1 MKKKHSPWKVLLA
14 TTLLCSSLT
23 AFAPSAFA
31 EQPYSPYWFPQDLK
45 QWQPGTN
52 KDDAFNKSSIPLAD
66 RFKGKPVNDTA
77 SPDRSV
83 THLASMQA
91 HTIGFPSQGSDDFH
105 AYAFGYWQYI
115 DQYVAWGGSAKQG
128 IIVAPSADVIDAAH
142 KNGVPVLGTIFF
154 PPNAYGG
161 DIEWLRE
168 VVQEEN
174 GRFPIADKLIQAA
187 EYYGFD
193 GWFINQETHDG
204 TVEDAAQVQKFMK
217 YFQEHK
223 PADMKLLWY
232 DSMVKDGNVSWQDAL
247 NEKNESFLQH
257 GSQRVSDNMFVNFN
271 WFKKGTVASSI
282 EKAKQLG
289 RQPQDLLFGIDE
301 QARGFSPNWNKLF
314 EQSNEASVGLY
325 RQDWT
330 TFHNSEDTEDF
341 YNKESMYWI
350 GLNGTPERPVKDGAY
365 WKGVSNYIVEKSVVN
380 DMPFATHFNTGHGKQ
395 FAVLGDLVSNK
406 TWNNLS
412 LQDIMPTWRWITQSD
427 GDPLKASFD
436 FDRAYYGGSSLKLE
450 GHLSPQNSTTA
461 KLYAADLTV
470 SEPTVVS
477 ATYFSNASHF
487 DVKLGLTFKDQPNDV
502 VLVNPE
508 GIADS
513 GVAVERTVTA
523 ATYRQGPDLA
533 PRHAADTLTAATPA
547 TEPEYTASVTD
558 SVYKPGQWNTM
569 KYSLKPYAGRQIS
582 ELSLYV
588 GSEQDIADFSVNIG
602 ELSVY
607 NESRQA
613 LPSGVSNLSVMDNE
627 VKEGIYSDIRLSWD
641 KLSSEVHHY
650 EVYRVNQDGSKT
662 FLGAT
667 PNSAYYVPNIRRE
680 GKEPH
685 STLEIVAVSPQF
697 TRGESARV
705 SMEWPAYPK
714 PRADFTA
721 EHVVVEPGEAVK
733 FIDKSSEVTEARS
746 WEFPG
751 GTPSSSTDKN
761 PVVVYDKEGTYP
773 VVLTVKN
780 SEGEDV
786 QRQEQFIRVTRDEVA
801 LARNLALDKKV
812 TASSFVSDGEAPQFA
827 VDGKV
832 TDNSKW
838 CAVYTSKDKFP
849 HWMVVDLGKDAKLS
863 KFIIHHA
870 ESGGEGPSLNTRGFK
885 IQLSNDGENWTD
897 AVTVTDNS
905 SAVSTHQ
912 IPLTN
917 ARYVKLITTQPS
929 QTWADVAAR
938 IYEFEV
944 HGVYAKKTDGNGSSG
959 DNGASD
965 NGNNSNN
972 GTNDNGNSNNSAND
986 NGNSSGTSDNGD
998 SSNSSNDSTSATG
1011 MPLPD
1016 TTADQSESGNKSGDD
1031 TTSGKGTNE
1040 TKQPVAFTDLNGH
1053 WAQDAIQR
1061 LIKEQ
1066 VITAYPD
1073 GTFKPQQSM
1082 TRAEAAA
1089 MFARALQ
1096 LNPDQA
1102 SSVQFTDVAD
1112 NHWAQGFI
1120 EAAAQ
1125 QGIIAGKDA
1134 KKFKPNDSITREEL
1148 SVMIVRALKL
1158 TDGAQAL
1165 SFSDRDAVASWA
1177 LEAVKIAAG
1186 HNLVKGYPDGTFQ
1199 PKQSV
1204 SRAEAALMINR
1215 VMDKLQ

>member
-1 MKKKHSPWKVLLA
+1 MKKKHTPWKVLLA

-23 AFAPSAFA
+23 AFAPNVFA
-31 EQPYSPYWFPQDLK
+31 EQPYSPYWFPQELK
-45 QWQPGTN
+45 QWEPGEN
-52 KDDAFNKSSIPLAD
+52 KDDIFNKSSIPLAD
-66 RFKGKPVNDTA
+66 RFKGKPVNGTA

-128 IIVAPSADVIDAAH
+128 IIVAPSADIIDAAH

-204 TVEDAAQVQKFMK
+204 TEEDAAKVQKFMK

-223 PADMKLLWY
+223 PANMKLLWY

-247 NEKNESFLQH
+247 NEKNESFLQD

-282 EKAKQLG
+282 DKAQQLG

-301 QARGFSPNWNKLF
+301 QASGFNPNWNKLF
-314 EQSNEASVGLY
+314 EQSKDASVGLY

-330 TFHNSEDTEDF
+330 TFHNSEDSEDF
-341 YNKESMYWI
+341 YNKERMYWV
-350 GLNGTPERPVKDGAY
+350 GLNGTPERPVKDGKD
-365 WKGVSNYIVEKSVVN
+365 WKGVSNYIAEKSVVN
-380 DMPFATHFNTGHGKQ
+380 DMPFVTHFNTGHGKQ
-395 FAVLGDLVSNK
+395 FIVQGDVVSNK

-412 LQDIMPTWRWITQSD
+412 LQDIMPTWRWITKSD
-427 GDPLKASFD
+427 GDPLKAGFD

-477 ATYFSNASHF
+477 ATYFSNASNF
-487 DVKLGLTFKDQPNDV
+487 DVKLGLTFKDQLNDV
-502 VLVNPE
+502 VLVDPE

-513 GVAVERTVTA
+513 ALAVQRTVTA
-523 ATYRQGPDLA
+523 ATYRQVSDLA
-533 PRHAADTLTAATPA
+533 ARHAADTLTATTPA
-547 TEPEYTASVTD
+547 TDPEHTASVTD

-569 KYSLKPYAGRQIS
+569 KFSLKPFAGREIS
-582 ELSLYV
+582 EVSLYV
-588 GSEQDIADFSVNIG
+588 GSKQDIADFSVNIG

-607 NESRQA
+607 NESKQA
-613 LPSGVSNLSVMDNE
+613 VLPGVTNLSVIDNE

-641 KLSSEVHHY
+641 KLSGDVHHY
-650 EVYRVNQDGSKT
+650 EVYRVNQDGSKA

-667 PNSAYYVPNIRRE
+667 PNSAYYVSNIRRE
-680 GKEPH
+680 GKESH
-685 STLEIVAVSPQF
+685 STLQVVAVSPQF
-697 TRGESARV
+697 TRGESTRIN
-705 SMEWPAYPK
+705 MEWPAYPK
-714 PRADFTA
+714 PSADFTA
-721 EHVVVEPGEAVK
+721 EHVIVEPGEAVK
-733 FIDKSSEVTEARS
+733 FIDKSSEVTEVRS

-751 GTPSSSTDKN
+751 GTPSSSTDAN

-773 VVLTVKN
+773 VILTVKN

-786 QRQEQFIRVTRDEVA
+786 KRQEQFIRVTRDEVA
-801 LARNLALDKKV
+801 LARNLALGKEV
-812 TASSFVSDGEAPQFA
+812 TASSFVSDGEAPKFA

-838 CAVYTSKDKFP
+838 CAVYTTKDKFP
-849 HWMVVDLGKDAKLS
+849 HWMTVDLGKDAKLS
-863 KFIIHHA
+863 KFVIHHA

-929 QTWADVAAR
+929 QTRADVAAR
-938 IYEFEV
+938 IYEFEA
-944 HGVYAKKTDGNGSSG
+944 HGVYAKTTDGDGNLGDNGSS
-959 DNGASD
+959 
-965 NGNNSNN
+965 
-972 GTNDNGNSNNSAND
+972 D
-986 NGNSSGTSDNGD
+986 NGNSSNNGSSDNGD
-998 SSNSSNDSTSATG
+998 SSNSSYDSTSSTTVT
-1011 MPLPD
+1011 PTPD
-1016 TTADQSESGNKSGDD
+1016 TTTDKSGDKPGD
-1031 TTSGKGTNE
+1031 NTTGDKGTND
-1040 TKQPVAFTDLNGH
+1040 TKQPVTFTDLNGH

-1061 LIKEQ
+1061 LAKEQ

-1073 GTFKPQQSM
+1073 GTFKPQRSM

-1089 MFARALQ
+1089 MFARAMQ
-1096 LNPDQA
+1096 LNPGQA
-1102 SSVQFTDVAD
+1102 SSIQFADVDD
-1112 NHWAQGFI
+1112 NYWAKGFI

-1125 QGIIAGKDA
+1125 QGIIVGNDA
-1134 KKFKPNDSITREEL
+1134 KQFKPNDSITREEL

-1165 SFSDRDAVASWA
+1165 TFTDRDAVAPWA
-1177 LEAVKIAAG
+1177 HEAVKIAAG

-1204 SRAEAALMINR
+1204 SRAEAALVMNR